1 MKKKNPFE
9 MNSWT
14 VLSLK
19 LFRNAVNCNIYKFH
33 TSTNLKKRI
42 WNDDTKVTLINV
54 KNKSESLTFSELRT
68 LAIKSKLE
76 KMTHSNLVNIKS
88 TMDAN
93 SKIAPIFQFFN
104 DSQLEVALRKA
115 RTKYLDTIF
124 TEVDPETLELNRI
137 NHKSIKITAG
147 TSEAKINKEIKKA
160 RNELLKG
167 NFVLI
172 QLKSG
177 AQTENILNVENH
189 IRNAILEGD
198 VESKKSR
205 LTIKPF

>member
-1 MKKKNPFE
+1 

-14 VLSLK
+14 VLSLR
-19 LFRNAVNCNIYKFH
+19 LFRNAVNCNNYTFH

-42 WNDDTKVTLINV
+42 WTDDTKVTLINV
-54 KNKSESLTFSELRT
+54 KNQSESMTFSELRT

-76 KMTHSNLVNIKS
+76 KMTHSNLVNIKG
-88 TMDAN
+88 TMDDN
-93 SKIAPIFQFFN
+93 TKIAPIFQFFN

-205 LTIKPF
+205 LTIKPL